1 MGKDREFFTL
11 FIIFILVFSLL
22 SLLTE
27 QRLRALD
34 VYEVLPRLHV
44 VAPSEAGEEGETESH
59 APGSQLQSPLSP
71 DLTPDK

>member
-71 DLTPDK
+71 VLTPDK

>member
-44 VAPSEAGEEGETESH
+44 VAPPETGEERETESN

-71 DLTPDK
+71 DLAPDK

>member
-27 QRLRALD
+27 QRLRALG
-34 VYEVLPRLHV
+34 VYEMLPRLHV
-44 VAPSEAGEEGETESH
+44 IAPPDDIEQGDTESQ
-59 APGSQLQSPLSP
+59 APGSQIRSPVKPNVEP
-71 DLTPDK
+71 DD

>member
-1 MGKDREFFTL
+1 MGKDREFFAL

-34 VYEVLPRLHV
+34 VYEMLPRLQV
-44 VAPSEAGEEGETESH
+44 VAPPRDVEPVDTESQ
-59 APGSQLQSPLSP
+59 APGSMLQSPVNP
-71 DLTPDK
+71 DLAPDD